1 MNFKKIT
8 TTLLLILSIMTVSAQ
23 SPESVIKVRGEAI
36 VRAVPEVLNI
46 RIPLQTKAKTY
57 EECTNLLTST
67 FNDLNAAL
75 VKSGIDKKRIYS
87 NQLSISED
95 YNYQDRERVL
105 IGYVG
110 TITLSLELPHT
121 EKNLNRVMRTL
132 NDERFKFGY
141 QASFSFSEAQK
152 DSLREEAIKLAVS
165 DAKVKAKILAEA
177 LSVSLEEIK
186 EVNFEFSDGGNDVI
200 IMRQS
205 MLAESKMSDGGS
217 DIKLNPQEQEIS
229 KSVGVIW
236 RISQ

>member
-1 MNFKKIT
+1 
-8 TTLLLILSIMTVSAQ
+8 MTVSAQ